1 MYQNSIFPLRTIV
14 GNAIPIG
21 KNSIRKVFESKESGA
36 LAMQYDFNLK
46 ASIVDTKTDPHYAHY
61 LPTFVINGTTISPGE
76 GMDTLPLP
84 SNPRPFGNDAQVISF
99 FALSKKKATKDVSRK
114 LSARFTLQLP
124 DNFLVGGIC
133 FGGFP
138 YLSSQLQTLSQG
150 VNSAN
155 FGLPR
160 EVRLTCAGA
169 KTADPKDTSLSFE
182 FLDSDISATKQEIVS
197 NSGFHFLCIDPTLTN
212 VLTVHFSDYPIILT
226 KAEFD
231 TVAKKLSAT
240 EHYGFIIPYFSIFE
254 YKEKT
259 RYRPIVSTGLLGTTT
274 NNGVEKHPFA
284 NSIDYKHVTPRS
296 GKTNYFDFT
305 AASIFGQQRTYTI
318 RNEVYDGKKPKGKVK
333 EEFKECFISLK
344 VKPEKNVV
352 LYIEQGEEYERCV
365 AGLKIFLPFI
375 PEVALKE
382 DVEQISAGIK
392 EFYPDSPDI
401 ATLIE
406 NAPREDLEKALR
418 RFLKIP
424 KDIDF
429 CEKIGIRVYEIDPPE
444 GVSPLEVPLE
454 SKYATLLAE
463 KEIDQLPEISLALF
477 LEGVKFVRPSN
488 SRFFAIEL
496 TNLDDKPGQFVV
508 KGMKL
513 VQSAHVSVHPRA
525 ARSQQVRTLNFRI
538 IGPNLAED
546 YALLGNEGFNFSI
559 ERFVAGERK
568 SVLFRANSLMDL
580 LHTGAAKIFSNA
592 RRRAIEFEK
601 SEIYPAFENDSFK
614 YLVPGEFDVDVGV
627 KFKPNYEKRHSESRL
642 EGWRRSE
649 TGHDVEGKADW
660 KGIKQ
665 PGEFENFG
673 NQELRTH
680 TNILFPDASLPEWN
694 TAAIFANG
702 MSIIYDG
709 GDILNAVLTGNSS
722 GLLLPTYKASDNSNV
737 HQLAKGFSKYWKG
750 IDKSTLKVTGNLSIS
765 QSPYG
770 YSVSTGQVLDSLV
783 RIFNA
788 SDPIAMASLG
798 ISLIGLLSTLM
809 PNSPTQLALLLPT
822 LNGLNLGLSLSA
834 AGVGFVANPSPG
846 TLLPSVSQNA
856 SSGSQGS
863 ITKQANKTGHSY
875 SQFLNNS
882 YDEGKGY
889 TEIEGGEMKRVI
901 TRKEVPNTDRQRVK
915 GAEVMW
921 QGELSD
927 IITGS
932 IPLNFTL
939 PATAGK
945 MHFRTSDDSLRV
957 RFGSGVGKSISV
969 DFWFDLT
976 EEVVRDDN

>member
-84 SNPRPFGNDAQVISF
+84 SNPRPFGNDAQVISC

-138 YLSSQLQTLSQG
+138 YLFCSQLQTLSQG

-231 TVAKKLSAT
+231 TVAKKLSVT

-274 NNGVEKHPFA
+274 NNSVEKHPFA

-568 SVLFRANSLMDL
+568 NVLFRANSLMDL

-627 KFKPNYEKRHSESRL
+627 KFKPNYEKRYSESKL

-649 TGHDVEGKADW
+649 TGHDVEGKTDW

-680 TNILFPDASLPEWN
+680 TKHIYPRLRDDAGNRTPFSFMRGW
-694 TAAIFANG
+694 FNG
-702 MSIIYDG
+702 LKGELI
-709 GDILNAVLTGNSS
+709 TS
-722 GLLLPTYKASDNSNV
+722 GISDNEDLIPNPGASPLTAGFEDIWLGLV
-737 HQLAKGFSKYWKG
+737 VPPIMGLKQLS
-750 IDKSTLKVTGNLSIS
+750 S
-765 QSPYG
+765 SPYG
-770 YSVSTGQVLDSLV
+770 LIQFSKLNKFLKNPNPEDLLDLIANHANPHALPLVGGISGSVNYNAGVSLV
-783 RIFNA
+783 F
-788 SDPIAMASLG
+788 ASLG
-798 ISLIGLLSTLM
+798 FGASLGVNWFPMLYHQATFGDQGL
-809 PNSPTQLALLLPT
+809 
-822 LNGLNLGLSLSA
+822 
-834 AGVGFVANPSPG
+834 
-846 TLLPSVSQNA
+846 
-856 SSGSQGS
+856 
-863 ITKQANKTGHSY
+863 ITKQASKSGYSY

-976 EEVVRDDN
+976 EEVIRDDN